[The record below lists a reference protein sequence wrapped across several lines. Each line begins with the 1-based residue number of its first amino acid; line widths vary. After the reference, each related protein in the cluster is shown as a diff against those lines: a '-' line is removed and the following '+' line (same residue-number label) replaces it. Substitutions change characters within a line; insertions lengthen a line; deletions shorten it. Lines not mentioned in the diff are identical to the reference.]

1 MPNYEY
7 RCLDCKRKFEIFLSY
22 REYGQKPVTCP
33 HCKSSAVERRIG
45 RVRIGRS
52 DASRLENLADPSKLQ
67 GLDDDPRALGQ
78 MMRQMSS
85 EVGDDM
91 APEFNEVVSRLE
103 AGQTPD
109 QIERDLPDLAGG
121 DADGM
126 GGMGDMGGF
135 GGGMDDF

>member
-1 MPNYEY
+1 
-7 RCLDCKRKFEIFLSY
+7 
-22 REYGQKPVTCP
+22 
-33 HCKSSAVERRIG
+33 
-45 RVRIGRS
+45 
-52 DASRLENLADPSKLQ
+52 
-67 GLDDDPRALGQ
+67 
-78 MMRQMSS
+78 MSS